1 MAVSTTK
8 TSQAK
13 PFTWEVLGKR
23 STDRYQGKGN
33 PAERWR
39 REQAANNAAYAT
51 KVANVTTPRIAAA
64 RVATQSSDPY
74 VMMNNDQLA
83 NIQAGRTANDYGYE
97 DYGMPTFEEA
107 MALFGGRGA
116 AGGGGDGGAAARKQM
131 VDAIT
136 QSYDRQISGL
146 NTNKTNAANLIQ
158 QFANQFKT
166 NLQPISQQFQGAT
179 QASVGEIA
187 RRAAEG
193 QAQASNLAKEL
204 TGSLTGLGVNAQPI
218 QQQAAMNAQQAAQG
232 AQYEKD
238 FTARLAQIAAMNEA
252 NALSGNE
259 LVRQGAAGSLEQNYA
274 QMLTALQNAKEQEIL
289 GAQTASSGGGGGGG
303 GSYSDPLDQMTK
315 YFKTK
320 QLYDEVMGGGTDYT
334 DIQSLMSAGAQKD
347 PNAFLAAILNM
358 TPEQRQS
365 FGIQG

>member
-1 MAVSTTK
+1 MAPKKNNGWDWEESWFNPHRSEYIERK
-8 TSQAK
+8 KAK
-13 PFTWEVLGKR
+13 
-23 STDRYQGKGN
+23 QH
-33 PAERWR
+33 AAA
-39 REQAANNAAYAT
+39 REAARTA
-51 KVANVTTPRIAAA
+51 TPRIG
-64 RVATQSSDPY
+64 TQSSDPY

-83 NIQAGRTANDYGYE
+83 NIKAGRTANDYGYE
-97 DYGMPTFEEA
+97 DYGPPSFEEA
-107 MALFGGRGA
+107 MGIFGGLGGGA
-116 AGGGGDGGAAARKQM
+116 AGGGGGGGAARQQM

-136 QSYDRQISGL
+136 QSYDRQIAGL
-146 NTNKTNAANLIQ
+146 NTNKTNAAGLIQ

-274 QMLTALQNAKEQEIL
+274 QILTALQNAKEQEIL

-303 GSYSDPLDQMTK
+303 GGYSDPLDQMAK

-365 FGIQG
+365 FGIE

>member
-1 MAVSTTK
+1 MGRPQAK
-8 TSQAK
+8 TSGGWDWKESWFNPYRSEYIAQKKARQSQEARAK
-13 PFTWEVLGKR
+13 I
-23 STDRYQGKGN
+23 
-33 PAERWR
+33 
-39 REQAANNAAYAT
+39 NAT
-51 KVANVTTPRIAAA
+51 PPRI
-64 RVATQSSDPY
+64 ATQSSDPY

-83 NIQAGRTANDYGYE
+83 NIKAGRTANDYGYE

-107 MALFGGRGA
+107 MALFGGGA
-116 AGGGGDGGAAARKQM
+116 TGGGGDGGAAARQQM
-131 VDAIT
+131 IDAIT
-136 QSYDRQISGL
+136 QSYDRQIAGL
-146 NTNKTNAANLIQ
+146 NTNRTNAANLIQ

-218 QQQAAMNAQQAAQG
+218 QQQAKMNAQQAAQG

-238 FTARLAQIAAMNEA
+238 FTNRLAQIAAMNEA

-303 GSYSDPLDQMTK
+303 GSYSDPLDQMAK

-334 DIQSLMSAGAQKD
+334 NIQSLMSAGAKKD

-358 TPEQRQS
+358 SPEQRQS
-365 FGIQG
+365 FGIE